1 MNVLGG
7 YVLMT
12 YEEAMDNGI
21 ECLETPP
28 EERERCCFCRKELP
42 YKGFVKDGK
51 IAKFYALRCSCA
63 EAAQIARIKEDRENR
78 SLILAGMAEHR
89 KEMTSI
95 RDDGISARYRK
106 RTFDRFEEA
115 SKGQRT
121 AKAYALRYAEA
132 FPRVKEMEKNSLF
145 FYGGCGCGKTH
156 LACAIA
162 NFLREEGVECRFTTF
177 EDMLLRIRESY
188 DRPDLSDKAV
198 RDGYKMVPL
207 LIVDDLAKEKAT
219 DFSTSVLFDLI
230 NYRYEEMLPMV
241 ITANH
246 GRDDLVTRLTP
257 KDGDATKAEAVVSRL
272 YEMCVPVSM
281 AGIGDYRRNEK

>member
-12 YEEAMDNGI
+12 YEEAVENGI

-28 EERERCCFCRKELP
+28 EERERCGFCRKELP
-42 YKGFVKDGK
+42 YKGFIKDGK

-63 EAAQIARIKEDRENR
+63 EAAQIARIKEERENR
-78 SLILAGMAEHR
+78 SLILAGMEEHR
-89 KEMTSI
+89 REMTSL

-106 RTFDRFEEA
+106 RTFDRYEEA
-115 SKGQRT
+115 SKGQKT

-132 FPRVKEMEKNSLF
+132 FSRVKEMEKNSLF

-246 GRDDLVTRLTP
+246 GRDDLVKRLTP